1 MYNQTAPP
9 PPYKQFEGIAMKY
22 RDFPCGYAK

>member
-1 MYNQTAPP
+1 MTKLPPP